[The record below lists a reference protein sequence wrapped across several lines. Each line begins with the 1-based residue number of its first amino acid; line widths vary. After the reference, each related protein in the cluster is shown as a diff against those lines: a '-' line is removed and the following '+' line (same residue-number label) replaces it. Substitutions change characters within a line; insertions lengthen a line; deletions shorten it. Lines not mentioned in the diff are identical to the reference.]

1 MPLRRPRIRR
11 FFPWVQF
18 EGAMGRR
25 LKIRR
30 GVLLIACGGLL
41 AFSVG
46 GANAALV
53 KVGNLVLRAD
63 GGFTPS
69 SLPRHSYAPID
80 FKGYASI
87 TNTQGGAPTALQEAV
102 IDFDRDGKL
111 ETRGIPICP
120 MRKVARATTQQAR
133 KRCADSIVGTGHV
146 DAILNLEKG
155 PIRGRVKATL
165 FNAPRKGGNP
175 TVIGHAFSNVPSPR
189 TYTAVIPIERR
200 HGPYSYRAR
209 FDVPKI
215 AAEGVL
221 TRVDVRVGLRYEFK
235 GTERSYAS
243 ARCTSGVLR
252 THGRFTFVDGIIIDG
267 SIEKPCTQKP

>member
-1 MPLRRPRIRR
+1 
-11 FFPWVQF
+11 
-18 EGAMGRR
+18 MGRR
-25 LKIRR
+25 PKINR
-30 GVLLIACGGLL
+30 VLLTIACLVLL

-87 TNTQGGAPTALQEAV
+87 TNTEGGAPTALEEAV
-102 IDFDRDGKL
+102 IDFDRDGRL
-111 ETRGIPICP
+111 ETRGIPLCP
-120 MRKVARATTQQAR
+120 LSKVVRATTQQAR
-133 KRCADSIVGTGHV
+133 QRCADSIVGTGHV
-146 DAILNLEKG
+146 DAIINVENRL
-155 PIRGRVKATL
+155 IRGRVKATL
-165 FNAPRKGGNP
+165 FNAPKKGGHP
-175 TVIGHAFSNVPSPR
+175 TVIGHAFSDIPAPR

-221 TRVDVRVGLRYEFK
+221 TRVDIRVGLRYRFK

-252 THGRFTFVDGIIIDG
+252 THGRFTFVDGVIIDG
-267 SIEKPCTQKP
+267 AIEKPCTQKP